1 MGFSPIIQV
10 FFLRFSGF
18 FSQKWASTI
27 LFEIKPETHQEKPP
41 EFQGDKPIIQVNTA
55 NSTRNTAIY
64 QAFWPTNISIIFY
77 FFKNREFSKNNW
89 FLIFMI
95 W

>member
-41 EFQGDKPIIQVNTA
+41 EFQGDKPIIQVIN
-55 NSTRNTAIY
+55 
-64 QAFWPTNISIIFY
+64 
-77 FFKNREFSKNNW
+77 
-89 FLIFMI
+89 M
-95 W
+95 